1 MAVAVHTKPV
11 IIYTWEK
18 CGWCKK
24 AKELLNQKGIEYEE
38 REITNENNYNEISE
52 YLNAKGISKVTVPQI
67 FIGDE
72 HIGGY
77 SDLEKLDTENKLGEM
92 LQDNSFYTIYEN
104 NLSEF
109 DKSDAEL
116 HTNHGDD
123 IL

>member
-1 MAVAVHTKPV
+1 MAYTKPV

-24 AKELLNQKGIEYEE
+24 AKDLLNKKGIEYEE

-77 SDLEKLDTENKLGEM
+77 SDLEKLNAENRLDKM
-92 LQDNSFYTIYEN
+92 LQDYSFYTADIYEN
-104 NLSEF
+104 DMDQF
-109 DKSDAEL
+109 DEL
-116 HTNHGDD
+116 DIESHTNYDD